1 MTFLQLFS
9 QSDISYGIFREPDLS
24 KRRFVVRIFVL
35 GLKNPFEWQFHFC
48 RDSIAY
54 VTLISYNFFCGRRN
68 ELVNIDERRQ
78 QAAMKEFYEDEAL
91 KEHNRNRI
99 QSLKTF
105 SKVINPILCLG
116 FVFAFWAVGL
126 HHAYKI

>member
-1 MTFLQLFS
+1 M
-9 QSDISYGIFREPDLS
+9 
-24 KRRFVVRIFVL
+24 RIFVL